1 MAGWFR
7 FLLSVTRSRFLP
19 PSIPTVI
26 ASPAPRML
34 AVHNRF
40 VLVAQRNIVQRYR
53 MPLLVVVSVVVVYDW

>member
-1 MAGWFR
+1 
-7 FLLSVTRSRFLP
+7 
-19 PSIPTVI
+19 
-26 ASPAPRML
+26 ML